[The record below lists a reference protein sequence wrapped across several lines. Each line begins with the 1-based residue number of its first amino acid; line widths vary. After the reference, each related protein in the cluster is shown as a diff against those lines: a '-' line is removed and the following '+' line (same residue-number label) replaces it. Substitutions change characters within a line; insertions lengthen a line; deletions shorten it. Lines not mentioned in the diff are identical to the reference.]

1 MKKIVATVV
10 AGAAASA
17 VGLKWMKNR
26 GSRGL
31 GDSVSTVKD
40 TANRV
45 KERIRPSADA
55 DSEPSDDP
63 ATEASDAPAAEAS
76 DDEAVEASD
85 DEAVEPALSKA

>member
-26 GSRGL
+26 GSRGF
-31 GDSVSTVKD
+31 GDSVSAVKD

-55 DSEPSDDP
+55 DSESSDDP
-63 ATEASDAPAAEAS
+63 AAEASDDPVAEAS
-76 DDEAVEASD
+76 DDEAVEA
-85 DEAVEPALSKA
+85 PLSKA